1 MANPLF
7 AFGHTETVI
16 NFSHLYSSALI
27 CTMYVILQILN
38 NDYKMLSYVDKDVG
52 VDAALGVDMD
62 EDVGVDVAGGMNYTL
77 HYNHFFPSQE
87 YAFDRVFQ
95 LKIVMVSHG
104 HDHR

>member
-1 MANPLF
+1 MT
-7 AFGHTETVI
+7 H
-16 NFSHLYSSALI
+16 
-27 CTMYVILQILN
+27 
-38 NDYKMLSYVDKDVG
+38 KMLSYVDKDVG

-95 LKIVMVSHG
+95 LKIVTVAHVRS
-104 HDHR
+104 